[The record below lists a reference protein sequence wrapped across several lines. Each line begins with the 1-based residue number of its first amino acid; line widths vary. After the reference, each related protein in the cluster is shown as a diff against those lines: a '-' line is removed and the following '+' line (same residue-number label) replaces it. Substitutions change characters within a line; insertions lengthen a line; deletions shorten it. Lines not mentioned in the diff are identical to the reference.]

1 MSSQP
6 QPQEQNN
13 QPVFSIEK
21 VYMKDLSLEI
31 PNAPQIFLERES
43 PQIDIQLHHNSSGI
57 EEGVFQTVLTVT
69 VTAKV
74 GEKTMF
80 LVEAASAGI
89 FVVKNIPQQEMQPVL
104 GIACPNILY
113 PYVRE
118 VISDIVVRAG
128 FPPVILAPVNFEAI
142 YQAQAQAQLQQQQPA
157 ASPTVHIVTPGAAPS
172 SH

>member
-89 FVVKNIPQQEMQPVL
+89 FVVKNIPEQEMQPVL

-157 ASPTVHIVTPGAAPS
+157 ASPTVHIVTPGAGPS
-172 SH
+172 H